1 VNATDIESQVGAAA
15 GLWTH
20 TPTDWAGNEGFN
32 KPGTWPNN
40 AKDGY
45 LSTANGTRPGGG
57 NTQSGPAGSP
67 VILGVTISSITAS
80 QAIISFSITPAPTS
94 CRANY
99 GTTTAVG
106 STQAGTATAGAQ
118 NITLAGLTTGTLYY
132 VNVQATNANGTT
144 VTNTL
149 SFKTF

>member
-20 TPTDWAGNEGFN
+20 TPVDWAGNEGYA
-32 KPGTWPNN
+32 KPAQWPLN

-45 LSTANGTRPGGG
+45 LSTAEGTRPGGG
-57 NTQSGPAGSP
+57 NTQSGPAGAP
-67 VILGVTISSITAS
+67 VITGVIISSITAS
-80 QAIISFSITPAPTS
+80 QAIISFSIVPAPTS
-94 CRANY
+94 CRVNY

-106 STQAGTATAGAQ
+106 STQAGTATSGSQ
-118 NITLAGLTTGTLYY
+118 NVTLTPLVTGTLYY
-132 VNVQATNANGTT
+132 VNVQATNAQGTT